1 MNKSKSDEY
10 RRHCVKYCLGIE
22 SYYAQ
27 WNLPPEYDENPLPNL
42 GPKINHHFTAINS
55 FFTLCEHPRWGF
67 ISSIVPEL
75 NLKAGDELLADYGY
89 GNKDGIQQEFPD
101 DFPWYWELKR
111 QLENEENVKKK
122 KLKKKSKKGKSK

>member
-1 MNKSKSDEY
+1 MNFSM
-10 RRHCVKYCLGIE
+10 
-22 SYYAQ
+22 
-27 WNLPPEYDENPLPNL
+27 NLVQTQVLEVEAKKFKIHMNP
-42 GPKINHHFTAINS
+42 KM
-55 FFTLCEHPRWGF
+55 WGL

-111 QLENEENVKKK
+111 KLEKEENVKKK
-122 KLKKKSKKGKSK
+122 IKKKSKKGKSK